1 MENSK
6 KNLKIMSICILICTA
21 ITLVRL
27 VLELVYAGVKGQFEA
42 SKGIVLASLIITFVI
57 AFIILLPQIYV
68 GLKGLKIAK
77 NPDGSKTHITC
88 AIVLLVISICFVVFA
103 IVDLIKAKGGTSNI
117 TALADNILDA
127 VILFLYVKYAREV
140 QKLN

>member
-77 NPDGSKTHITC
+77 NPNGKFNKPKFPTIINIILPMLKNVKGFLKKSFAFFC
-88 AIVLLVISICFVVFA
+88 SLVLQNA
-103 IVDLIKAKGGTSNI
+103 
-117 TALADNILDA
+117 
-127 VILFLYVKYAREV
+127 
-140 QKLN
+140 